1 MPANPAPPTT
11 PADFDPAAA
20 GWEPYRDE
28 GFIGLVGPFWTR
40 QGNGTPLFAFRAE
53 PKHHNR
59 RGVVQGGM
67 LMTFADRTMGLA
79 AYQAV
84 KQGVVTI
91 QMDSQFIDTAR
102 IGELLLSQPRVV
114 RGTKSVV
121 FMSTEVKVGERC
133 IILANAVF
141 KIVRPKGD

>member
-1 MPANPAPPTT
+1 VTETGLKTLRAE
-11 PADFDPAAA
+11 
-20 GWEPYRDE
+20 GWSEIEDH
-28 GFIGLVGPFWTR
+28 GFIDLVGPFFHRKVDDAHEYAVVAQT
-40 QGNGTPLFAFRAE
+40 
-53 PKHHNR
+53 KHRNL

-84 KQGVVTI
+84 KQGVVTV
-91 QMDSQFIDTAR
+91 QMDSQFVDTAK

-114 RGTKSVV
+114 RGTRSVV
-121 FMSTEVKVGERC
+121 FMSTEVKAGERC

-141 KIVRPKGD
+141 KIVRPRA